1 MDQFAALWAYQTEDM
16 KADAIANE
24 IRRSP
29 VRQKLEKSRDFIV
42 ECKEKY
48 AQIEEK
54 ISAMTDRK
62 DAIADALTHSEEQL
76 SSLEEKVSSNPPQSA
91 EEAQALIAEVM
102 RCRETIAQYESE
114 IRRIVKESNS
124 NEQRQLNIRHEAAKA
139 KQTFDQM
146 KAAYDVESQAKKVEL
161 DAQKAKVREM
171 AAGVEQELMETYLSI
186 KKHITPPI
194 AKLTYGQC
202 SGCNTAIPSA
212 ILSKIKNGNMVECE
226 TCGRIIIQ

>member
-1 MDQFAALWAYQTEDM
+1 MDQFAALWAYQIEDM

-29 VRQKLEKSRDFIV
+29 VRQKLEKSRDFIL

-54 ISAMTDRK
+54 IGAMTDRK

-76 SSLEEKVSSNPPQSA
+76 SALEQKVNSNPPQTA
-91 EEAQALIAEVM
+91 EEAQLLISEVQ
-102 RCRETIAQYESE
+102 RCRETISQYENE
-114 IRRIVKESNS
+114 IRRIVKESNA

-161 DAQKAKVREM
+161 DVQKAKAREL
-171 AAGVEQELMETYLSI
+171 AAGVEKELMETYLSI

-212 ILSKIKNGNMVECE
+212 ILSKIKNGTMVECE

>member
-1 MDQFAALWAYQTEDM
+1 MDQFAALWEYQIEDM

-29 VRQKLEKSRDFIV
+29 VRQKLEKSRDFIL

-54 ISAMTDRK
+54 IGAMTDRK

-76 SSLEEKVSSNPPQSA
+76 SALEQKVGSNPPQTA
-91 EEAQALIAEVM
+91 EEAQLLISEVQ
-102 RCRETIAQYESE
+102 RCRETISQYENE
-114 IRRIVKESNS
+114 IRRIVKESNA

-161 DAQKAKVREM
+161 DVQKAKAREL
-171 AAGVEQELMETYLSI
+171 AAGVEKELMETYLSI

-212 ILSKIKNGNMVECE
+212 ILSKIKNGAMVECE

>member
-29 VRQKLEKSRDFIV
+29 VRQQLEKSRDFIL

-54 ISAMTDRK
+54 ISLMTDRK
-62 DAIADALTHSEEQL
+62 DAIADALAHSEDQL
-76 SSLEEKVSSNPPQSA
+76 KALEEKVRNNPPQSI
-91 EEAQALIAEVM
+91 EEAQTLITEVQ

-114 IRRIVKESNS
+114 IRRIVKESNT
-124 NEQRQLNIRHEAAKA
+124 NEARQLNIRHEAAKA
-139 KQTFDQM
+139 KQTFDKM
-146 KAAYDVESQAKKVEL
+146 KAAYDVEAQAKKAEL
-161 DAQKAKVREM
+161 DVQKAKVREM
-171 AAGVEQELMETYLSI
+171 AASVEKELMETYLSI

-194 AKLTYGQC
+194 ARLTYGQC

-212 ILSKIKNGNMVECE
+212 ILSKIKNGSMVECE